1 MKKEKKRGRVPN
13 DLITFQVTGHLNETL
28 RNTAWAER
36 KSLSE
41 LIRELCAT
49 GLKERPSEAQQA
61 SK

>member
-1 MKKEKKRGRVPN
+1 MLKEKTLKTVN
-13 DLITFQVTGHLNETL
+13 TLITFQATGHLNETL
-28 RNTAWAER
+28 RNTAWLER

-49 GLKERPSEAQQA
+49 GLKERSSEAQQA